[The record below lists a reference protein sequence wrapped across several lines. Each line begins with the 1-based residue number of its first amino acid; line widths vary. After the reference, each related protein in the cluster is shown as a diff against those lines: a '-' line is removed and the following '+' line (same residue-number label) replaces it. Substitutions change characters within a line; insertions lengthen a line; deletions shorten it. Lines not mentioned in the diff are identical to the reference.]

1 MDEVAFLRAYN
12 NTRTLIDSARTDTS
26 SAVVVTHLCNAMLT
40 MLAMIDSL
48 NQRLAEVTSAE
59 DEC

>member
-12 NTRTLIDSARTDTS
+12 NTRTLIDSARETGDT
-26 SAVVVTHLCNAMLT
+26 AVVVHLCNALLT